1 MSRPSVLF
9 LGGSRWQADFIGRA
23 ASLGVRALVADIS
36 GDAPGRAKADRFVQ
50 MDTSDREA
58 LLALARREGVRAVI
72 AEQSDR
78 VVPVA
83 GFLNEQ
89 LGLPGIDLATA
100 HRFTDK
106 LAQRRAL
113 EGSGIA
119 MPRYAEVRSVA
130 AAAEH
135 AARWGYPVVIK
146 PKSAQASLGVFK
158 IADAAMLALRFPD
171 ALAHAADGAL
181 LVEEFVD
188 GLEVTVEAF
197 SIDGRCH
204 VLAVSEK
211 AHYADNPCVACR
223 LAYPPRLAAA
233 VHERLRADAARAVEA
248 LGLRQGI
255 SHAEYRLRDGV
266 PHLVEAAARG
276 GGNRIAS
283 VIVPHVS
290 GVDVYAL
297 LMDAVLGRPVSMPR
311 IAARAAVLEFFDFP
325 AGQVMEIE
333 GVEAARREARPYE
346 LSLDV
351 ASGQSIRAA
360 ADDRTRPGFFIV
372 LADERDDAD
381 ARSARIRDLVRPRYA
396 PRCAA

>member
-9 LGGSRWQADFIGRA
+9 LGGSRWQADFIARA
-23 ASLGVRALVADIS
+23 ASLGVSALVADVS
-36 GDAPGRAKADRFVQ
+36 AEAPGRAKADRFVQ
-50 MDTSDREA
+50 MDTSDRGA
-58 LLALARREGVRAVI
+58 LLELARREGVRAVV

-78 VVPVA
+78 VVPIA

-89 LGLPGIDLATA
+89 LGLPGIDPATA
-100 HRFTDK
+100 RRFTDK

-119 MPRYAEVRSVA
+119 MPRYAEARSAA

-158 IADAAMLALRFPD
+158 VADADSLAVRFPD
-171 ALAHAADGAL
+171 ALAHATDGAL
-181 LVEEFVD
+181 LVEEFVN

-197 SIDGRCH
+197 SIEGRCH
-204 VLAVSEK
+204 VLAISEK

-223 LAYPPRLAAA
+223 LAYPARLAPG
-233 VHERLRADAARAVEA
+233 VLQRLSADAARTVEI

-266 PHLVEAAARG
+266 PYLVEAAARG

-290 GVDVYAL
+290 GVDVYGL
-297 LMDAVLGRPVSMPR
+297 LMDALLGRPVSLPR
-311 IAARAAVLEFFDFP
+311 VAARAAVLEFFDFP
-325 AGQVMEIE
+325 AGRVMGIE
-333 GVEAARREARPYE
+333 GIEAARREGRPYE

-351 ASGQSIRAA
+351 VPGQSIRGA

-372 LADERDDAD
+372 LADERRDAD
-381 ARSARIRDLVRPRYA
+381 ARSARIRALVKPRYA
-396 PRCAA
+396 PRYAA

>member
-36 GDAPGRAKADRFVQ
+36 GEAPGRAKADRFVQ
-50 MDTSDREA
+50 MDTSDRGA
-58 LLALARREGVRAVI
+58 LLELARREGVRAVV

-78 VVPVA
+78 VVPIA

-89 LGLPGIDLATA
+89 LGLSGIDPATA
-100 HRFTDK
+100 RRFTDK

-113 EGSGIA
+113 DGSGFAI
-119 MPRYAEVRSVA
+119 PRYAEVRSA
-130 AAAEH
+130 GAAAEH

-146 PKSAQASLGVFK
+146 PKASQASLGVFK
-158 IADAAMLALRFPD
+158 VADAGALALRFPD

-197 SIDGRCH
+197 SIEGRCH

-211 AHYADNPCVACR
+211 THYANNPCVACR
-223 LAYPPRLAAA
+223 LAYPARLAPA
-233 VHERLRADAARAVEA
+233 VHERLRADAARVVEV

-266 PHLVEAAARG
+266 PYLVEAAARG

-290 GVDVYAL
+290 GVDIYGL
-297 LMDAVLGRPVSMPR
+297 LMNALLGRPVSMPR
-311 IAARAAVLEFFDFP
+311 VAARAAVLEFFDFP
-325 AGQVMEIE
+325 AGQLMEIE
-333 GVEAARREARPYE
+333 GVEAARSEGRPYE
-346 LSLDV
+346 LSLEV
-351 ASGQSIRAA
+351 APGQSIRAA

-372 LADERDDAD
+372 LADQRADAD
-381 ARSARIRDLVRPRYA
+381 ARSARIRGLVKPRYA